1 MVMTVM
7 YNGIQFAPVSC
18 KQSLVVPHSADILWS
33 VVGKFGGMALWMG
46 TVEGQPI
53 FSQLL
58 VTLCARPPATVAGAP
73 GYKHYLSPCTAACQ
87 ATLAQLHTKGALP

>member
-7 YNGIQFAPVSC
+7 FNGIQFAPVSC

-33 VVGKFGGMALWMG
+33 VVGKFGGQALWMG

-58 VTLCARPPATVAGAP
+58 VTLCARPLAAVADVP
-73 GYKHYLSPCTAACQ
+73 QQKHYLPPCTAACK
-87 ATLAQLHTKGALP
+87 ATLAQLLTKQALQ